1 MTPPSPT
8 PPSTASASLSPA
20 ASQAMLS
27 ISVRAQNVL
36 GTLGYMP
43 TVMLAALAERN
54 WDTVSHHRRSVL
66 KHHGLPGKRRAQ
78 KMLGANLRRQVQ
90 RRDNPQ
96 TIDDVRAEGFGVT
109 LPGQHNQG
117 KSGGWGDFLK
127 NLEEGAEITASDWMA
142 IPTTAKVAVFRKQLA
157 AGKLRIVKRGILIR
171 EVGGKHAR
179 SEFMGV
185 LRFGRSQPA
194 MLGYYRQFD
203 LVVQEEVKEYER
215 DLDRVLTA
223 AGRARLERTITT
235 NRAARDAFRHAFQE
249 FMRDNPGRAAE
260 ARKAA
265 NEAAK
270 AVRQAAK
277 ARRT

>member
-1 MTPPSPT
+1 MTRAPSGP
-8 PPSTASASLSPA
+8 SPA
-20 ASQAMLS
+20 ASKAMLS
-27 ISVRAQNVL
+27 IGVRAQNVL

-54 WDTVSHHRRSVL
+54 WDTVSHHRQSVL

-78 KMLGANLRRQVQ
+78 KMLGANLRRQVR

-96 TIDDVRAEGFGVT
+96 SIDDVRAEGFGVT
-109 LPGQHNQG
+109 LPGQRNEG
-117 KSGGWGDFLK
+117 YSSSWGDFLQH
-127 NLEEGAEITASDWMA
+127 LEEGAEITASDWMA
-142 IPTTAKVAVFRKQLA
+142 IPTTGKVAMFRKQLA
-157 AGKLRIVKRGILIR
+157 AGKLRVVKRGILIR
-171 EVGGKHAR
+171 DVGGQHAR

-185 LRFGRSQPA
+185 LRFGRTQRP
-194 MLGYYRQFD
+194 MLGYYRRFD
-203 LVVQEEVKEYER
+203 SVVQEAVEQYEK

-235 NRAARDAFRHAFQE
+235 NRAARDAFRQAFQE